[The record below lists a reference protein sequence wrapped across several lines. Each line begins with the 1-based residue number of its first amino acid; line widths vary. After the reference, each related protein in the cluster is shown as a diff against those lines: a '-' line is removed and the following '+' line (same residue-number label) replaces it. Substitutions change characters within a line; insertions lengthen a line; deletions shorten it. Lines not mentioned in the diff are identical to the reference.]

1 MPSVVKHSYIK
12 GTNRLAKAG
21 AHINY
26 IQYRSGEDRGKEP
39 RQFFDD
45 KRSGIQGREVK
56 QDLRENGGKYIHKM
70 ILSPGVDGVDMQAY
84 SRAILGQLGREKGLD
99 IEWRGIAHENTDHI
113 HAHLIIFGKDKTGK
127 EVQFRRED
135 HAKIRE
141 LGDRYIARHHEYE
154 RFLDRGLERL
164 LKEPGY
170 TREGDEVYTRLLT
183 DLKRDS
189 AGSPERTEKA
199 TYKAREW
206 DREKAIEHLPD
217 EQKIVIKEQTYSK
230 FSSLEELKAL
240 SERVEAGE
248 EAWLPKEKYKALN
261 SWIGTK
267 ERAGDDYF
275 DRQAKEKWDRKE
287 KKKEKKLERLPGEDE
302 REFNKLNKDIK
313 KALQERDGDA
323 SSVDFGKG
331 YKQRLRE
338 TQGRLGADHGHY
350 TANQEIQKL
359 LEQAEADPSRK
370 EELEQKIE
378 ELKRWDQEQRNSE
391 SGRWKDLDSMLG
403 DRYAREQKELA
414 QLLAKRD
421 EPLPVREPGQQE
433 GPGLRNAEEKEPAKE
448 LETGK
453 QQEVKLETGRWQD
466 LDALVGDRYGRHDY
480 DSRQLAKEQE
490 RQVGQEQA
498 RQFQD
503 LTISEAQKPVLERD
517 EPNRDDGEDLFA
529 QGNMR

>member
-12 GTNRLAKAG
+12 GTNRFAKAN

-26 IQYRSGEDRGKEP
+26 IQYRSGEDREKEP

-45 KRSGIQGREVK
+45 KRSSIQGREVK
-56 QDLRENGGKYIHKM
+56 QDLRDNGGKYIHKM
-70 ILSPGVDGVDMQAY
+70 ILSPGVEGVDMQAY
-84 SRAILGQLGREKGLD
+84 SRAIIGQLGREKGLD
-99 IEWRGIAHENTDHI
+99 IEWRAIAHENTDHI

-141 LGDRYIARHHEYE
+141 FGDRYLARNYEYE

-164 LKEPGY
+164 LKEPNY
-170 TREGDEVYTRLLT
+170 TREGDEVYTRLMT
-183 DLKRDS
+183 DLKRDAAGS
-189 AGSPERTEKA
+189 AGESAKA
-199 TYKAREW
+199 AYKAREW
-206 DREKAIEHLPD
+206 DREQAVEHLPD
-217 EQKIVIKEQTYSK
+217 DQKIVTEEKTYSK
-230 FSSLEELKAL
+230 FSSLDELKAL
-240 SERVEAGE
+240 SERLEAGE
-248 EAWLPKEKYKALN
+248 ENRLSKEKYKSLN

-275 DRQAKEKWDRKE
+275 ERQAKEKWDRKE

-338 TQGRLGADHGHY
+338 AQGRLGADHGHY

-359 LEQAEADPSRK
+359 QEQAEVDPSRK

-378 ELKRWDQEQRNSE
+378 EIKRWDQEQRGSE
-391 SGRWKDLDSMLG
+391 GGRWKDLDSMLG
-403 DRYAREQKELA
+403 DRYAREQRELA
-414 QLLAKRD
+414 ELLAKRD
-421 EPLPVREPGQQE
+421 EPLPIREPGRQE
-433 GPGLRNAEEKEPAKE
+433 DRGLKGEMEKEPAKG

-466 LDALVGDRYGRHDY
+466 LDALVGDRYGRQDY
-480 DSRQLAKEQE
+480 DNRQLAKEQE
-490 RQVGQEQA
+490 RQVGQQQA

-503 LTISEAQKPVLERD
+503 LTISEAQKPMLERD